1 MRKITL
7 IFVLFILSST
17 LSFSQWQKVD
27 LTKSGGGVI
36 SNVVNQLALD
46 NGKLYA
52 ATADGVFES
61 ATADGADWTP
71 YGLQGK
77 RVFMMS
83 FGVLKLALT
92 IETAADDATKKTLQL
107 YKHDGSDWVNTNF
120 NPSKLNVFG
129 TYSDNLINFTQIQ
142 NGQNTVILVP
152 TWGNGI
158 WRSGDGGSTW
168 AQVAYEDHPTNGYQ
182 FFRKIP
188 GVYTFAGDNVIY
200 GTDKADFNMQY
211 FIYSED
217 YGITWKQKEV
227 VGNNFFNPWSL
238 HKRSIAGKSYFYWAG
253 KDGSHGMVWRS
264 ADSALTW
271 DASPTTGAQYWD
283 NRRIIGDDDGPLY
296 VMSSANNVYVST
308 EEYIDSNEGLLVMNF
323 VPVGTGITIPSPVPA
338 PTTEPFFLTHLIK
351 SSAKLYVSTYND
363 GIYQFTLAA
372 TSVKDVSSNKVLM
385 YVNPAQ
391 NELIVTAALGSK
403 ISIYSVTGRLI
414 KTESAESIKSKI
426 SINELDASVY
436 IVKSVSGDGLI
447 TTNRFVK
454 Q

>member
-152 TWGNGI
+152 T
-158 WRSGDGGSTW
+158 
-168 AQVAYEDHPTNGYQ
+168 
-182 FFRKIP
+182 
-188 GVYTFAGDNVIY
+188 
-200 GTDKADFNMQY
+200 
-211 FIYSED
+211 
-217 YGITWKQKEV
+217 
-227 VGNNFFNPWSL
+227 
-238 HKRSIAGKSYFYWAG
+238 
-253 KDGSHGMVWRS
+253 
-264 ADSALTW
+264 
-271 DASPTTGAQYWD
+271 
-283 NRRIIGDDDGPLY
+283 
-296 VMSSANNVYVST
+296 
-308 EEYIDSNEGLLVMNF
+308 
-323 VPVGTGITIPSPVPA
+323 
-338 PTTEPFFLTHLIK
+338 
-351 SSAKLYVSTYND
+351 
-363 GIYQFTLAA
+363 
-372 TSVKDVSSNKVLM
+372 
-385 YVNPAQ
+385 
-391 NELIVTAALGSK
+391 
-403 ISIYSVTGRLI
+403 
-414 KTESAESIKSKI
+414 
-426 SINELDASVY
+426 
-436 IVKSVSGDGLI
+436 
-447 TTNRFVK
+447 
-454 Q
+454 